1 LDRFL
6 LQIFDYPLDNN
17 HLFLYFLDIE
27 ADFGQASE
35 YECGEREKDS
45 IVDELLQ
52 LLSLPD

>member
-6 LQIFDYPLDNN
+6 LQIFDYPLNNN
-17 HLFLYFLDIE
+17 HLFLNFLDIK

-35 YECGEREKDS
+35 DERGEWEKDS